1 MTYVV
6 TMGTIENTLAE
17 LMPLYAKHYA
27 EMSARLESVGVKQ
40 SPFNPRVDAYSKA
53 SEDGWLLTFVL
64 RHEGQAVGYCN
75 VYVTQDMHNRDVI
88 AQEDTIYV
96 LPEHRNGA
104 GRMLARAVHD
114 ELRRRGVLRLN
125 VTTST
130 DLRVSKWL
138 ARQGYRTV
146 AYCMTLNLQ
155 DERHVSA

>member
-1 MTYVV
+1 MTYTVE
-6 TMGTIENTLAE
+6 MGTIDGTLTE

-40 SPFNPRVDAYSKA
+40 SPFKPRVDAYSKA
-53 SEDGWLLTFVL
+53 SNEGWLLTFVL
-64 RHEGQAVGYCN
+64 RADGEAVGYCN
-75 VYVTQDMHNRDVI
+75 VYVTQDMHNGDLI

-125 VTTST
+125 ITTST

-138 ARQGYRTV
+138 ARQGYKHT
-146 AYCMTLNLQ
+146 AHCMTLELQ
-155 DERHVSA
+155 G